1 MPSGW
6 GPSLPITRSD
16 EDGFKLTKEIKEQ
29 IKQNFKM
36 LLLTI
41 PGERTW
47 DINFGIGLKKYLF
60 EPNVE
65 STHRTIALRI
75 DEQVRTYLPYIVITQ
90 LEFIVG
96 GTDGKSR
103 DEVLGIKLGY
113 AINTLGLSD
122 DIILDFSEGA
132 L

>member
-113 AINTLGLSD
+113 AINPLGLSD
-122 DIILDFSEGA
+122 DIIIDFSEGA